1 MMRTPVV
8 LIAAFI
14 AASALASPAGAASF
28 DCSKAK
34 APDEIAVCANPA
46 LSALDS
52 EMGGLWFAY
61 SQIPFLMGMSGN
73 RQDEARAFLET
84 RAACGANVACL
95 YGAYTQRI
103 ATLKEELTSGMQQY
117 CNQQ

>member
-1 MMRTPVV
+1 MRIVV
-8 LIAAFI
+8 SLAA
-14 AASALASPAGAASF
+14 AAMVALTLPAGAASF
-28 DCSKAK
+28 DCAKAA
-34 APDEIAVCANPA
+34 APDEIAICDNPA

-84 RAACGANVACL
+84 RAACGANVSCL
-95 YGAYTQRI
+95 TGAYTQRI
-103 ATLKEELTSGMQQY
+103 ATLKADLTDGMKQY
-117 CNQQ
+117 CTQQ

>member
-1 MMRTPVV
+1 MRAPVA
-8 LIAAFI
+8 LIATMFS
-14 AASALASPAGAASF
+14 AAALASPAGAASF

-34 APDEIAVCANPA
+34 APDEIAVCANPDI
-46 LSALDS
+46 SALDS

-61 SQIPFLMGMSGN
+61 SRIPFLMGMSGN

-95 YGAYTQRI
+95 TGAYTQRI
-103 ATLKEELTSGMQQY
+103 ATLKQQLTSGMQQY
-117 CNQQ
+117 CSQQ

>member
-1 MMRTPVV
+1 MRFVV
-8 LIAAFI
+8 SLIATA
-14 AASALASPAGAASF
+14 ALAAISLPALATSF

-34 APDEIAVCANPA
+34 APDEIAICDNPA

-84 RAACGANVACL
+84 RASCGANVSCL
-95 YGAYTQRI
+95 TGAYTQRI
-103 ATLKEELTSGMQQY
+103 ATLKQDITDGMKQY
-117 CNQQ
+117 CSQQ

>member
-1 MMRTPVV
+1 MRIVV
-8 LIAAFI
+8 SLAAT
-14 AASALASPAGAASF
+14 AAAVAALSLPAGAASF
-28 DCSKAK
+28 DCAKAA
-34 APDEIAVCANPA
+34 APDEIAICDNPG

-84 RAACGANVACL
+84 RAACGANVSCL
-95 YGAYTQRI
+95 QSAYTHRI
-103 ATLKEELTSGMQQY
+103 ATLKTDITDGMKQY
-117 CNQQ
+117 CSQ

>member
-1 MMRTPVV
+1 MRMPAA
-8 LIAAFI
+8 LIAAAI
-14 AASALASPAGAASF
+14 LTAALAPPAGAASF

-34 APDEIAVCANPA
+34 APDEIAICANPDI
-46 LSALDS
+46 SALDS

-73 RQDEARAFLET
+73 RQDEARQFLET

-95 YGAYTQRI
+95 NGAYSQRI
-103 ATLKEELTSGMQQY
+103 ATLKQQLTSGMQQY
-117 CNQQ
+117 CSQQ

>member
-1 MMRTPVV
+1 MRKPIAVI
-8 LIAAFI
+8 IAAL
-14 AASALASPAGAASF
+14 AVAALASPAGAASF

-34 APDEIAVCANPA
+34 APDEIAVCANPD

-73 RQDEARAFLET
+73 RQDEAHAFLQT
-84 RAACGANVACL
+84 RSACGASVSCL
-95 YGAYTQRI
+95 TAAYNQRI
-103 ATLKEELTSGMQQY
+103 ATLKQDITSGMQEY
-117 CNQQ
+117 CSQQ

>member
-1 MMRTPVV
+1 MRIVAS
-8 LIAAFI
+8 LAA
-14 AASALASPAGAASF
+14 AATMAALSAPAGAASF
-28 DCSKAK
+28 DCSKAR
-34 APDEIAVCANPA
+34 APDEIAICDNPA

-84 RAACGANVACL
+84 RAACGANVSCL
-95 YGAYTQRI
+95 TSAYQQRI
-103 ATLKEELTSGMQQY
+103 AALREGITEGMKQY
-117 CNQQ
+117 CDQQ